1 MMRILR
7 RRMGKARQQI
17 EACREPSIMS
27 AQLPVTMR
35 KTMSERFHTLVEL
48 MAALRAPD
56 GCPWDRKQTHESLK
70 PYLLEETYEVLEIL
84 DRQDRKKLP
93 EELGDVLLQ
102 VLFHSQIAS
111 EAGSFTIE
119 AVLEQLADK
128 LIRRHP
134 HVFKNGSSDT
144 IPTNADQVVM
154 RWEDIKRTERQASG
168 RPDSVLGGVPQ
179 TLPALL
185 RAYQIQARAARVGF
199 DWTHDTKGF
208 DQVLGKIEEE
218 IQELRAAIRS
228 PASNQSEQNDASST
242 ERQAQIVAEFG
253 DVVFSLVNLA
263 RFIKVNPED
272 ALRQAINRFVE
283 RFQFIEARAVESG
296 RAVGDLSFAE
306 MDRLWEEAKKQNPV
320 TRTEEGRHE

>member
-1 MMRILR
+1 
-7 RRMGKARQQI
+7 
-17 EACREPSIMS
+17 
-27 AQLPVTMR
+27 
-35 KTMSERFHTLVEL
+35 MSERFHALVDL

-84 DRQDRKKLP
+84 DRQDRTKLP

-119 AVLEQLADK
+119 DVLEQLADK
-128 LIRRHP
+128 LVRRHP
-134 HVFKNGSSDT
+134 HVFGNGSSDQT
-144 IPTNADQVVM
+144 PTNADQVVM
-154 RWEDIKRTERQASG
+154 RWEDIKRTERRTSG
-168 RPDSVLGGVPQ
+168 RPDSVLDGVPQ

-185 RAYQIQARAARVGF
+185 RAYQIQARASRVGF

-218 IQELRAAIRS
+218 IQELRTAIRS
-228 PASNQSEQNDASST
+228 PALDQTGQDVSASI
-242 ERQAQIVAEFG
+242 ERQARIVAEFG

-283 RFQFIEARAVESG
+283 RFQFIEARATESG
-296 RAVGDLSFAE
+296 RAVGDLSFTE
-306 MDRLWEEAKKQNPV
+306 MDRLWEEAKKQNPA
-320 TRTEEGRHE
+320 TLTEEGRHE

>member
-1 MMRILR
+1 
-7 RRMGKARQQI
+7 
-17 EACREPSIMS
+17 
-27 AQLPVTMR
+27 
-35 KTMSERFHTLVEL
+35 MSERFHALVKL

-84 DRQDRKKLP
+84 DRQDRTKLP

-102 VLFHSQIAS
+102 VLFHSQIAT

-119 AVLEQLADK
+119 DVLDQLADK

-134 HVFKNGSSDT
+134 HVFGNGAEDPT
-144 IPTNADQVVM
+144 PTNADQVVA

-168 RPDSVLGGVPQ
+168 QPDSVLDGVPP

-185 RAYQIQARAARVGF
+185 RAYQLQARASRVGF
-199 DWTHDTKGF
+199 DWTHDAKGF

-218 IQELRAAIRS
+218 IQELRLAIRAS
-228 PASNQSEQNDASST
+228 MSNQT
-242 ERQAQIVAEFG
+242 ESGTGAATARQAQIVAEFG

-272 ALRQAINRFVE
+272 ALRQAANRFVE
-283 RFQFIEARAVESG
+283 RFQFIEAQAIASG
-296 RAVGDLSFAE
+296 RTVGDLSLPE
-306 MDRLWEEAKKQNPV
+306 MDRLWEEAKKQSSV
-320 TRTEEGRHE
+320 TATEERRYE

>member
-1 MMRILR
+1 
-7 RRMGKARQQI
+7 
-17 EACREPSIMS
+17 
-27 AQLPVTMR
+27 
-35 KTMSERFHTLVEL
+35 MSERFHALVKL

-84 DRQDRKKLP
+84 DRQDRAKLP

-102 VLFHSQIAS
+102 VIFHSQIAS
-111 EAGSFTIE
+111 EAGAFTIE
-119 AVLEQLADK
+119 DVLEELADK

-134 HVFKNGSSDT
+134 HVFKNGSSDPT
-144 IPTNADQVVM
+144 PTNADQVVM
-154 RWEDIKRTERQASG
+154 RWEEIKRSERQASG
-168 RPDSVLGGVPQ
+168 RPDSVLDGVPQ

-185 RAYQIQARAARVGF
+185 RAYQIQARASRVGF
-199 DWTHDTKGF
+199 DWTHDAKGF

-218 IQELRAAIRS
+218 IQELRVAIRS
-228 PASNQSEQNDASST
+228 PATNQAGPDTAASS

-272 ALRQAINRFVE
+272 AVRQAVNRFVE

-296 RAVGDLSFAE
+296 RVVGDLSFAE
-306 MDRLWEEAKKQNPV
+306 MDQMWEEAKKTHPA
-320 TRTEEGRHE
+320 TATGKRHHE

>member
-1 MMRILR
+1 
-7 RRMGKARQQI
+7 
-17 EACREPSIMS
+17 
-27 AQLPVTMR
+27 
-35 KTMSERFHTLVEL
+35 MSERFHTLVEL

-84 DRQDRKKLP
+84 DRQDRTKLP

-119 AVLEQLADK
+119 NVLEQLADK

-134 HVFKNGSSDT
+134 HVFKNGSSD
-144 IPTNADQVVM
+144 PTPANADQVVM

-168 RPDSVLGGVPQ
+168 RPDSVLDGVPQ

-218 IQELRAAIRS
+218 IQELRNAA
-228 PASNQSEQNDASST
+228 ST

-283 RFQFIEARAVESG
+283 RFQFIESRASESG
-296 RAVGDLSFAE
+296 RAVGDLSFSE
-306 MDRLWEEAKKQNPV
+306 MDRLWDEAKRQNHV
-320 TRTEEGRHE
+320 TLTEEGHHE

>member
-1 MMRILR
+1 
-7 RRMGKARQQI
+7 
-17 EACREPSIMS
+17 
-27 AQLPVTMR
+27 
-35 KTMSERFHTLVEL
+35 MSERFHTLVDL

-84 DRQDRKKLP
+84 DRQDRTKLP

-119 AVLEQLADK
+119 DVLEQLADK

-134 HVFKNGSSDT
+134 HVFGNGAADLT
-144 IPTNADQVVM
+144 PTNADQVVS
-154 RWEDIKRTERQASG
+154 RWEDIKRTERQTSG
-168 RPDSVLGGVPQ
+168 RPDSALDGVPQ

-185 RAYQIQARAARVGF
+185 RAYQIQARASRIGF
-199 DWTHDTKGF
+199 DWTHDAKGF

-218 IQELRAAIRS
+218 IQELRAAIRA
-228 PASNQSEQNDASST
+228 PASDQPASDAGAAT
-242 ERQAQIVAEFG
+242 ARQAQIVAEFG
-253 DVVFSLVNLA
+253 DVLFSLVNLA

-272 ALRQAINRFVE
+272 ALRQATNRFVE
-283 RFQFIEARAVESG
+283 RFQFIEAQSAASS

-306 MDRLWEEAKKQNPV
+306 MDRLWEEAKKQNPATV
-320 TRTEEGRHE
+320 TEEPRHER

>member
-1 MMRILR
+1 
-7 RRMGKARQQI
+7 
-17 EACREPSIMS
+17 
-27 AQLPVTMR
+27 
-35 KTMSERFHTLVEL
+35 MSERFHTLVDL
-48 MAALRAPD
+48 MATLRAPD

-84 DRQDRKKLP
+84 DQQDRTKLP

-119 AVLEQLADK
+119 DVLEQLADK

-134 HVFKNGSSDT
+134 HVFGKGVAD
-144 IPTNADQVVM
+144 PTLANADQVVA

-168 RPDSVLGGVPQ
+168 RPDSALDGVPQ

-185 RAYQIQARAARVGF
+185 RAYQLQARASRVGF
-199 DWTHDTKGF
+199 DWTHDAKGF

-218 IQELRAAIRS
+218 IQELRVAIRS
-228 PASNQSEQNDASST
+228 PASNQT
-242 ERQAQIVAEFG
+242 EPDVATARQAEIVAEFG

-263 RFIKVNPED
+263 RFINVNPED
-272 ALRQAINRFVE
+272 ALRQAANRFVE
-283 RFQFIEARAVESG
+283 RFQFIEAQAAASG
-296 RAVGDLSFAE
+296 RTVGDLSFAE
-306 MDRLWEEAKKQNPV
+306 MDQLWDEAKNQNSGTV
-320 TRTEEGRHE
+320 TKERRHE

>member
-1 MMRILR
+1 
-7 RRMGKARQQI
+7 
-17 EACREPSIMS
+17 
-27 AQLPVTMR
+27 
-35 KTMSERFHTLVEL
+35 MSERFHTVVEL

-84 DRQDRKKLP
+84 DRQDRGKLV

-119 AVLEQLADK
+119 DVLEQLADK

-134 HVFKNGSSDT
+134 HVFKNGAADQV
-144 IPTNADQVVM
+144 PMNADQVVM
-154 RWEDIKRTERQASG
+154 RWEEIKRTERQASG
-168 RPDSVLGGVPQ
+168 RPASALDGVPQ

-185 RAYQIQARAARVGF
+185 RAYQLQARAARVGF
-199 DWTHDTKGF
+199 DWTHDANGF

-218 IQELRAAIRS
+218 IQELRVAIRS
-228 PASNQSEQNDASST
+228 RASHQTEPDAPASD
-242 ERQAQIVAEFG
+242 ERQAQVVAEFG
-253 DVVFSLVNLA
+253 DVLFSLVNLS

-272 ALRQAINRFVE
+272 ALRQAANRFAE
-283 RFQFIEARAVESG
+283 RFQFIEVRATESG
-296 RAVGDLSFAE
+296 RAVSELPFAE
-306 MDRLWEEAKKQNPV
+306 MDRLWDQAKKQNSA
-320 TRTEEGRHE
+320 TGTEEDRHE

>member
-1 MMRILR
+1 
-7 RRMGKARQQI
+7 
-17 EACREPSIMS
+17 
-27 AQLPVTMR
+27 
-35 KTMSERFHTLVEL
+35 MSERFQALIDL

-84 DRQDRKKLP
+84 DRQDRTKLP

-119 AVLEQLADK
+119 DVLGQLADK

-134 HVFKNGSSDT
+134 HVFGNGAIDPT
-144 IPTNADQVVM
+144 PTNADQVVA
-154 RWEDIKRTERQASG
+154 RWEDIKQTERRASG
-168 RPDSVLGGVPQ
+168 RPESALDGVPQ

-185 RAYQIQARAARVGF
+185 RAYQLQARAARVGF
-199 DWTHDTKGF
+199 DWTHDAKGF

-218 IQELRAAIRS
+218 IRELRAAIRA
-228 PASNQSEQNDASST
+228 PLSNQTETDAAT
-242 ERQAQIVAEFG
+242 ARQAQIVAEFG

-263 RFIKVNPED
+263 RFINVNPED
-272 ALRQAINRFVE
+272 ALRQAANRFVE
-283 RFQFIEARAVESG
+283 RFRFIEAQAAASG
-296 RAVGDLSFAE
+296 RAVGDLSFVE
-306 MDRLWEEAKKQNPV
+306 MDRLWDEAKKRNRATV
-320 TRTEEGRHE
+320 AEGCRHE